1 MDYID
6 LNVGNK
12 IVKIRKWKVKDR
24 ENFKKDLLKNKDSA
38 EKVAK
43 VTLDNLVYNCL
54 DKEYALNPD
63 EIQYVFNNIRINSI
77 SDEVEFKYICKNC
90 NKQESQIVKISEI
103 HKGHFYNEDKIE
115 VKNITI
121 LLQDVKNVKM
131 YNDTIFKS
139 ETPWIDD
146 LIYHI
151 KSFNGDESMSFQ
163 KLKDLFLDLDV
174 DILDEIMDKYD
185 DIRFKLDKEYDV
197 ICPECGNTH
206 TYIFDEIPDFLPQKW
221 LSR

>member
-90 NKQESQIVKISEI
+90 III
-103 HKGHFYNEDKIE
+103 HFNIFY
-115 VKNITI
+115 I
-121 LLQDVKNVKM
+121 L
-131 YNDTIFKS
+131 
-139 ETPWIDD
+139 
-146 LIYHI
+146 
-151 KSFNGDESMSFQ
+151 
-163 KLKDLFLDLDV
+163 
-174 DILDEIMDKYD
+174 
-185 DIRFKLDKEYDV
+185 
-197 ICPECGNTH
+197 
-206 TYIFDEIPDFLPQKW
+206 
-221 LSR
+221 